1 MTVFASVGR
10 RLALLN
16 VAVVVLVIAVT
27 GAGTWLLLRES
38 LTREADEALED
49 RIEAAE
55 SVWEPRLEG
64 EAAIPAPDEAE
75 DEGEDDESH
84 HILASGDF
92 LVFVFDGSGALVGN
106 ERDVRI
112 EGVPLTDAVDQ
123 ALSGDTDTRI
133 VEVNGER
140 VRVRTEPVEEH
151 GEVVGAI
158 QAVRSERQHD
168 AELRLVGLAS
178 LIGIGAGVLIALP
191 AGLFLS
197 RRAMRPIDAAFR
209 HQRAFVADA
218 SHELRTPLTVLRAN
232 AEMVRR
238 LPDPEPAE
246 VRDEMDAMLGE
257 IDTMSRLV
265 DDLLAMARLDDAA
278 GAVTLEPVD
287 LHKATEA
294 AARALRPKAEAN
306 DVAIALDV
314 PRHLVAIATRAMVE
328 QILRILLDNAVTYTH
343 PGDAVTVSATRD
355 AGRVRVCVTDHGP
368 GIDPADQPR
377 VFDRFY
383 RTDPARA
390 RHTGGSGLGLAIAR
404 SLTRALGGEIALE
417 SVPGAGTTVC
427 VTLPATGP

>member
-1 MTVFASVGR
+1 MFASVGR

-49 RIEAAE
+49 RISAAE
-55 SVWEPRLEG
+55 ASWEPLLAG
-64 EAAIPAPDEAE
+64 ESEISSREAE
-75 DEGEDDESH
+75 DDDEEHEEDDHEGQE
-84 HILASGDF
+84 ILASGDILLF
-92 LVFVFDGSGALVGN
+92 LFNADGELIANDRS
-106 ERDVRI
+106 VRV
-112 EGVPLTDAVDQ
+112 EGVPVRAGVER
-123 ALSGDTDTRI
+123 ALAGEEDTRLAEI
-133 VEVNGER
+133 DGER

-178 LIGIGAGVLIALP
+178 LIGIGAGVLVALP

-209 HQRAFVADA
+209 RQRAFVADA

-238 LPDPEPAE
+238 LPDPDPAE
-246 VRDEMDAMLGE
+246 VRDEMVAMLGE
-257 IDTMSRLV
+257 IDAMSRLV
-265 DDLLAMARLDDAA
+265 DDLLALARLDDATGTVA
-278 GAVTLEPVD
+278 LEPVD
-287 LHKATEA
+287 LREA
-294 AARALRPKAEAN
+294 AEVAAQALRSKAKSGN
-306 DVAIALDV
+306 VAIAIEV
-314 PRHLVAIATRAMVE
+314 PRGIAATGNRAMVA
-328 QILRILLDNAVTYTH
+328 QVLRILLDNAITYTH
-343 PGDAVTVSATRD
+343 PGDTVTISATREGGQ
-355 AGRVRVCVTDHGP
+355 ARLCVADHGP
-368 GIDPADQPR
+368 GIDPADQAR

-383 RTDPARA
+383 RADPARA

-404 SLTRALGGEIALE
+404 SLTRALDGEIALE
-417 SVPGAGTTVC
+417 SAPGAGTTVC
-427 VTLPATGP
+427 VTLPAP